1 MKNTKKRVLVITVSL
16 LVWMMTLVAMPSV
29 VHAET
34 ETSGNCQIE
43 AFVGLQRGE
52 SCLLPNGAG
61 RRAVTLDNLQALP
74 GVITMSRVGTD
85 ANGNCTGNA
94 VGATR
99 VFNIGPRS
107 DENFTCSPDTGTFK
121 IANTGGTRDA
131 ATIDVYVGAP
141 FKG

>member
-29 VHAET
+29 VHADS
-34 ETSGNCQIE
+34 SGNCQIE

-52 SCLLPNGAG
+52 SCTLPNGAG
-61 RRAVTLDNLQALP
+61 RRAITLDNLQALP
-74 GVITMSRVGTD
+74 GVITVSRVGAN
-85 ANGNCTGNA
+85 ANGNCTVGT

-99 VFNIGPRS
+99 VFNIPAR
-107 DENFTCSPDTGTFK
+107 DDATFTCEPSTGSFQ
-121 IANTGGTRDA
+121 IANTGATRDA